1 MLAASSLASLLLVA
15 IQFDA
20 ELRDVLIVNRCCP
33 FEPRRARAPQCCD
46 ALCTLCLFCRRTL
59 IEIKQAV
66 AGGAA
71 ECVFW
76 PRDVAIIAVRI
87 LLIIVEKMKIY
98 IASASARCP

>member
-59 IEIKQAV
+59 IEIKQTV

-71 ECVFW
+71 ECVVGLVMW
-76 PRDVAIIAVRI
+76 P
-87 LLIIVEKMKIY
+87 
-98 IASASARCP
+98 